1 MKLRKSIYL
10 IYTTINNENSL
21 FIFPVSIMCVDRY
34 GVLATATNLQFTRG
48 IVLPVFHK
56 YGESKT
62 KSDCQEQCLHY
73 ASKKRV

>member
-1 MKLRKSIYL
+1 
-10 IYTTINNENSL
+10 
-21 FIFPVSIMCVDRY
+21 MCVDRY

-48 IVLPVFHK
+48 IILPVFHK

-73 ASKKRV
+73 ASKKKSLTCIPLLYLSQPVLSVDPKPLL